1 MTEGGGTASFF
12 GMILITGAAGL
23 IGSAV
28 ARELNR
34 RGRRDLLLVDHLGTS
49 DKWMNLRTLQYAHY
63 IEKEALLA
71 ALQTGSQSLFG
82 INLIF
87 HLGACS
93 STTEKDA
100 SYLVQ
105 NNYQYS
111 IRLAE
116 FAQYKGIRMVYAS
129 SAATYGDGENGFD
142 DSISRLDSLCPL
154 NMYGYSK
161 HMFDLWLRA
170 RAFDP
175 HFVGLKYFN
184 VFGPNEYHKGDMMS
198 LVLKAYR
205 QIKQEG
211 RIRLFKSY
219 RPDYRDGEQMRDFFY
234 VEDAAKLTVAF
245 GLDSQATGLFN
256 AGSGQANTWVSLAEC
271 IFAAMDQT
279 PQIEFIEM
287 PDHLKD
293 KYQYYTCA
301 PMDQVRQKGI
311 VAQCA
316 PLAESVKDY
325 VQSYLMK
332 GELRA

>member
-1 MTEGGGTASFF
+1 
-12 GMILITGAAGL
+12 MILITGAAGL

-49 DKWMNLRTLQYAHY
+49 EKWMNLRSLRYAHY
-63 IEKEALLA
+63 LEKDQLLT

-82 INLIF
+82 ISVIF

-93 STTEKDA
+93 ATTEKDS

-111 IRLAE
+111 IKLAE
-116 FAQYKGIRMVYAS
+116 FAQQKGIRMVYAS
-129 SAATYGDGENGFD
+129 SAATYGDGENGFND
-142 DSISRLDSLCPL
+142 GIEHIDSLRPL

-161 HMFDLWLRA
+161 HMFDLWLRNRRFEPMFA
-170 RAFDP
+170 
-175 HFVGLKYFN
+175 GLKYFN

-198 LVLKAYR
+198 VVLKAFR
-205 QIKQEG
+205 QIEQEG
-211 RIRLFKSY
+211 SIRLFKSE

-234 VEDAAKLTVAF
+234 VEDAAKLTVSL
-245 GLDSQATGLFN
+245 GLDSQAAGLFN
-256 AGSGQANTWVSLAEC
+256 AGSGEANTWRSLAEA
-271 IFAAMDQT
+271 IFKAMDR
-279 PQIEFIEM
+279 PPRIDFIEM
-287 PDHLKD
+287 PDQLKD

-301 PMDQVRQKGI
+301 PMDRMRQTGI
-311 VAQCA
+311 PFSVT
-316 PLAESVKDY
+316 PLAEAVRDY
-325 VQSYLMK
+325 VQNYLMK